1 MEKKNIII
9 LGSTGSIGKSA
20 LDVVRH
26 YPDQFNVIGLGA
38 HRNVEL
44 LAAQI
49 REFKPRFAAMS
60 DSCAGGT
67 LAEMELGPE
76 ILDGPEPLVRLA
88 SIPADTV
95 LCATVGAAGLPP
107 LLAAIDAGN
116 RVAVANKEPFVM
128 AGKLIMER
136 AAARGVEVLPVDSEH
151 SAIFQCSLGHA
162 HSDILTV
169 HLTASGG
176 PFYGRPRESLVD
188 VRPEEATRHPT
199 WDMGAKISVDSATLM
214 NKGLEIVEAMWLFDL
229 RPEQIEVVIH
239 PQSIIHSLVEFTDG
253 NILAHLGVTD
263 MKFPILFAL
272 TYPERVELPMER
284 LNLARLKA
292 LTFDT
297 PDFSAFPCLTYARRA
312 AAAGGTAPAVLN
324 AANEIA
330 VEAFCNHRL
339 PFLGISDVVADV
351 CDGLEPEQDY
361 SLESIMAADF
371 EARARAR
378 EAVKRLGS

>member
-1 MEKKNIII
+1 MRRDIII

-26 YPDQFNVIGLGA
+26 YPEEFRVVGLGA

-49 REFKPRFAAMS
+49 REFKPRFAALGDPDAS
-60 DSCAGGT
+60 RKLAGLGLDVT
-67 LAEMELGPE
+67 LIDGENA
-76 ILDGPEPLVRLA
+76 LDQLA
-88 SIPADTV
+88 AHPADTV
-95 LCATVGAAGLPP
+95 LCASVGSAGLSP

-128 AGKLIMER
+128 AGRLIMER
-136 AAARGVEVLPVDSEH
+136 AAARGVAVLPVDSEH
-151 SAIFQCSLGHA
+151 NAIFQCVMGHDRK
-162 HSDILTV
+162 DIRCV

-176 PFYGRPRESLVD
+176 PFYGRSRESLAG

-229 RPEQIEVVIH
+229 RPEQIDVVIH

-284 LNLARLKA
+284 LNLAGLKA
-292 LTFDT
+292 LTFDA
-297 PDFSAFPCLTYARRA
+297 PDFSAFPCLAYARQA
-312 AAAGGTAPAVLN
+312 AAAGGTAPAILN
-324 AANEIA
+324 AANEVA
-330 VEAFCNHRL
+330 VAAFCDHRL
-339 PFLGISDVVADV
+339 PFLGISEVVGRV
-351 CDGLEPEQDY
+351 CDALDPVEAT
-361 SLESIMAADF
+361 SLEAVLDADGA
-371 EARARAR
+371 ARARAR
-378 EAVKRLGS
+378 EVINLLGP

>member
-1 MEKKNIII
+1 MKKNITI

-20 LDVVRH
+20 LQVVRH
-26 YPDQFNVIGLGA
+26 YPDEFNVVGLAA
-38 HRNVEL
+38 HKNVDL
-44 LAAQI
+44 LASQI
-49 REFKPRFAAMS
+49 REFRPQYAAMS
-60 DSCAGGT
+60 DSCAAGV
-67 LAEMELGPE
+67 LAELDLGVTV
-76 ILDGPEPLVRLA
+76 LDGPEPICQLA
-88 SIPADTV
+88 SHPVDTV
-95 LCATVGAAGLPP
+95 LCASVGAAGLSP

-136 AAARGVEVLPVDSEH
+136 AARRGVQVLPVDSEH
-151 SAIFQCSLGHA
+151 SAIFQCAMGHPHRA
-162 HSDILTV
+162 IHTV

-176 PFYGRPRESLVD
+176 PFYGRARETLAS

-229 RPEQIEVVIH
+229 RPDQIEVVIH

-253 NILAHLGVTD
+253 NILAHMGVTD

-284 LNLARLKA
+284 LNLAGMKA

-297 PDFSAFPCLTYARRA
+297 PDFSAFPCLAYARQA
-312 AAAGGTAPAVLN
+312 AATGGTAPAVLN

-330 VEAFCNHRL
+330 VEAFCAHRL
-339 PFLGISDVVADV
+339 PFLGISEIVARV
-351 CDGLEPEQDY
+351 CDVIAPAQDY
-361 SLESIMAADF
+361 SLESVLAADF

-378 EAVKRLGS
+378 ELVKLLGS